1 MVGRFV
7 PPARVSSP
15 SAAQHMAQERLIMV
29 VQYPEKI
36 YEVRDLYK
44 PFESIEKKQEEYPT
58 TVPAPIIEQPPA
70 YDFYPK
76 YTMPTIEPLVKP
88 QPVFDEQK
96 TVYEG
101 WGEAVP
107 QQALPVP
114 MAPPPQQLPPQQP
127 TPIPTNN
134 LPYKVNQIRLHFGFS
149 SFSPILTDEDEEGNN
164 NGDLASDLLNSLGDF
179 KMPVQPQSAPRDKP
193 LQPPPQ
199 QQYQGYY
206 GYGYQPQPQQRPL
219 TTDNRWADYR
229 GMPQQAQTIPQQQ
242 VYNPL
247 NPMAG
252 KYAPMPAQMGQM
264 GQGQYKNPM
273 MDRSRQNQPQ
283 MGQYYR
289 GPSSGNEGYDRRYQ
303 GGYQQ

>member
-1 MVGRFV
+1 
-7 PPARVSSP
+7 
-15 SAAQHMAQERLIMV
+15 MAQERLVMV
-29 VQYPEKI
+29 VQYPEKV

-44 PFESIEKKQEEYPT
+44 PFESIERKQEEYPT
-58 TVPAPIIEQPPA
+58 TVPAPVIEQPPA

-101 WGEAVP
+101 WGETVP
-107 QQALPVP
+107 QQPLPVP
-114 MAPPPQQLPPQQP
+114 MPQLPQQLPPQQLPPPMP
-127 TPIPTNN
+127 TSN

-179 KMPVQPQSAPRDKP
+179 KMPAQPQSAPRDKP
-193 LQPPPQ
+193 PQPPPPQ

-206 GYGYQPQPQQRPL
+206 GYGYQSQPQTQQRPVPA
-219 TTDNRWADYR
+219 DNRWADYR
-229 GMPQQAQTIPQQQ
+229 GITQQTQGMPQQQ

-252 KYAPMPAQMGQM
+252 KYPPMPAQMGQM
-264 GQGQYKNPM
+264 GQGQMGQQMGQGQMGQYKNPM
-273 MDRSRQNQPQ
+273 MERQRQNQPQ

-289 GPSSGNEGYDRRYQ
+289 GPSSANEGYDRRYQ